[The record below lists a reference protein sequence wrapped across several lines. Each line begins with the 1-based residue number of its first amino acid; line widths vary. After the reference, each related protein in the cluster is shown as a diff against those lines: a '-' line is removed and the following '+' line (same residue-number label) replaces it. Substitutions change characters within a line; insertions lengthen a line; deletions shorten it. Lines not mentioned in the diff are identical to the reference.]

1 MRASLCLY
9 AALLAWLPASARTGA
24 EAPAL
29 QRVADELGAQL
40 AARLQA
46 ETLDAPV
53 VALVVAGDASVLG
66 QAGRLAQELERLL
79 VFRLSARPAVL
90 RVEPVS
96 AEAGEAGLERARAA
110 GASWVLRCAV
120 GTSGAKLVA
129 TCDLV
134 PLHTPFWDRLV
145 DPLPRGALHHVFAG
159 AEIDD
164 EVRLLL
170 GLTRAPPPLGSWH
183 LEEVLV
189 VPRRILDAGLGDLD
203 GVSGGELVVLYEDAL
218 EVFSLQTGRARRLTT
233 YGLGGVPAEPVRTR
247 DPSGSLVVVDFNRD
261 GRYEVLFKLFGRRWG
276 ELLTWSGAKLV
287 PIRRL
292 ARLPLCLVQL
302 ERRPTLLTAV
312 PEAGTNRLAPELELA
327 DINSEAGRALT
338 LPGPFVA
345 LRCHQAED
353 GSLTIA
359 LVDGARAVQ
368 RLSLGGQLEPVT
380 ADAGAGMA
388 LVDLDMDGDPE
399 SVLSEPVWPGEPD
412 GVRVLASV
420 RGGGQP
426 LWRSRDIIGSIVA
439 ISGGDP
445 RGDGKQQAVLV
456 SVEPGG
462 QASRVYL
469 LGR

>member
-1 MRASLCLY
+1 VRAYLSLC
-9 AALLAWLPASARTGA
+9 AVLLVWLPAHVRAGA

-29 QRVADELGAQL
+29 QRVADELGQQV

-79 VFRLSARPAVL
+79 VFRLAARPAVL

-96 AEAGEAGLERARAA
+96 ADGGEAAMERARAA
-110 GASWVLRCAV
+110 GASWVSRCAV

-129 TCDLV
+129 TCDLA
-134 PLHTPFWDRLV
+134 PLQASFWDRLA
-145 DPLPRGALHHVFAG
+145 DPLPRGALHHVFAS
-159 AEIDD
+159 AESDD

-183 LEEVLV
+183 LEEVLF

-203 GVSGGELVVLYEDAL
+203 GAPGGELVVLYEDAL
-218 EVFSLQTGRARRLTT
+218 EVYSLQAKGTRRLAT
-233 YGLGGVPAEPVRTR
+233 YALGGAPAATVRTR

-261 GRYEVLFKLFGRRWG
+261 GRYEVLYKLFGRRWG
-276 ELLTWSGAKLV
+276 ELLTWSGVKLE

-292 ARLPLCLVQL
+292 NRLPLCLVQL
-302 ERRPTLLTAV
+302 DRRPTLLTAV
-312 PEAGTNRLAPELELA
+312 PEGGTNRLAPGLELT
-327 DINSEAGRALT
+327 DINVEAGRTLT
-338 LPGPFVA
+338 LPGPFVT

-353 GSLTIA
+353 GRLSIA
-359 LVDGARAVQ
+359 LVDTARAMQ
-368 RLSLGGQLEPVT
+368 RLTLDGQLAPLV
-380 ADAGAGMA
+380 ADAGAGMG

-399 SVLSEPVWPGEPD
+399 SVLSEAVWPGEPD
-412 GVRVLASV
+412 GVRVMASAHA
-420 RGGGQP
+420 GGQP
-426 LWRSRDIIGSIVA
+426 LWRSRDVIGSIVA

-445 RGDGKQQAVLV
+445 IGDGKQQAVLV
-456 SVEPGG
+456 AVEPGG